1 MKLSFLDKT
10 KLDQLEQIEISYHEL
25 KEKYHIAEQLEEQL
39 KELNKN
45 YNEKVRELE
54 QQNDLFEKL
63 KFDYERQHLYLIE
76 RDENIRLLKLEL
88 EEYKQP
94 EKNQRIEELQKQLTT
109 LNIEYEELQIQ
120 MKDEK
125 TKLTNEINLLMNKI
139 TILEKTNVDQIER
152 QNSDSNE
159 NVQVSWIFSLLKK
172 ETHVFFSFPRN

>member
-1 MKLSFLDKT
+1 LSFIDKT

-25 KEKYHIAEQLEEQL
+25 KGKYHIAEQLEEQL
-39 KELNKN
+39 KELNQN
-45 YNEKVRELE
+45 YNEKVRELN

-125 TKLTNEINLLMNKI
+125 TKLNNEINLLMNKI

>member
-1 MKLSFLDKT
+1 LSFIDKT

-25 KEKYHIAEQLEEQL
+25 KGKYHIAEQLEEQL
-39 KELNKN
+39 KELNQN
-45 YNEKVRELE
+45 YNEKVRELN

>member
-1 MKLSFLDKT
+1 MSFIDKT

-25 KEKYHIAEQLEEQL
+25 KGKYHIAEQLEEQL
-39 KELNKN
+39 KELNQN
-45 YNEKVRELE
+45 YNEKVRELN